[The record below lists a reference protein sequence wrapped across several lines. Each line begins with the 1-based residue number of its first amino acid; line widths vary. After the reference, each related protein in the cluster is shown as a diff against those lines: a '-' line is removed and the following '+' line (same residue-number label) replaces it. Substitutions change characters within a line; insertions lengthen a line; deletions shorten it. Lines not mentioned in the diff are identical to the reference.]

1 MKNKNKAVWGTRF
14 NNPTSKIFEK
24 IGASIDIDKRL
35 FEEDIFGSIVHA
47 KMLVKQKI
55 INKKI
60 GEKIIYGLKKIRGE
74 IKKNKFNFNKKYE
87 DIHLNIE
94 KRLFEIIGE
103 NAGYLH
109 IARSRNDQVITDFK
123 LWIKKASAE
132 VIKNINDLM
141 KSFLKKSESNIH
153 TIMPGFTHL
162 KNAQPISFAHY
173 LLAYIEMF
181 KRDKKRFSSNI
192 NYIDECPLGVG
203 ALAGTSYK
211 IDRNFTSKKLGFK
224 KPTNNSIDTVS
235 DRDFALDFL
244 SSASICAMHISRFA
258 EELIIW
264 NSDIFKLIKLD
275 DKMLTGSSIMPQKKN
290 PDPAELIR
298 GRAGKN
304 FGLLQAMLTTMK
316 GLPLSYYKDMQEDK
330 ELVFN
335 SYDTLLESII
345 ITNELVRSLKANR
358 ERMLSLSNEGYT
370 TSTDFADYLVQNNNL
385 SFREAY
391 KISAKLVNYAEKKR
405 KKLNELSFN
414 EVKRM
419 KNDLNKN
426 VMKIF
431 NVINSVNIKTSYGG
445 TSTKNIKKMISK
457 LKKELK

>member
-1 MKNKNKAVWGTRF
+1 M
-14 NNPTSKIFEK
+14 
-24 IGASIDIDKRL
+24 
-35 FEEDIFGSIVHA
+35 
-47 KMLVKQKI
+47 
-55 INKKI
+55 
-60 GEKIIYGLKKIRGE
+60 
-74 IKKNKFNFNKKYE
+74 
-87 DIHLNIE
+87 
-94 KRLFEIIGE
+94 
-103 NAGYLH
+103 H

-123 LWIKKASAE
+123 LWIKKASKE
-132 VIKNINDLM
+132 IIKNLNSLI
-141 KSFLKKSESNIH
+141 KSFLKKSEGNIQ
-153 TIMPGFTHL
+153 TIMPGLTHL

-181 KRDKKRFSSNI
+181 KRDKKRFISNI

-203 ALAGTSYK
+203 ALTGTSYK

-244 SSASICAMHISRFA
+244 SSASICAMHISRLA

-264 NSDIFKLIKLD
+264 NSDAFRLIKFD

-304 FGLLQAMLTTMK
+304 FGSLQAMLTTMK

-335 SYDTLLESII
+335 SYDTLLGSII
-345 ITNELVRSLKANR
+345 ITNEIIRTLKPNK
-358 ERMLSLSNEGYT
+358 ERMLSLSDEGYT
-370 TSTDFADYLVQNNNL
+370 TATDFADYLVKNNNL

-391 KISAKLVNYAEKKR
+391 KISAKLVNYAEKKK
-405 KKLNELSFN
+405 KKLSQLDFK
-414 EVKRM
+414 EVKKV
-419 KNDLNKN
+419 KNDLDKN
-426 VMKIF
+426 VMKVF
-431 NVINSVNIKTSYGG
+431 DVRHSVNSKSSYGG
-445 TSTKNIKKMISK
+445 TATKNIKKMILK
-457 LKKELK
+457 LKKEFKQ

>member
-1 MKNKNKAVWGTRF
+1 MKKKNKAVWGTRF
-14 NNPTSKIFEK
+14 SSETSKIFEK

-35 FEEDIFGSIVHA
+35 FEEDILGSIIHTQ
-47 KMLVKQKI
+47 MLVKQKI
-55 INKKI
+55 IDNKK
-60 GEKIIYGLKKIRGE
+60 GKKIINGLKKIRNE
-74 IKKNKFNFNKKYE
+74 IRKNKFIFDKKYE

-94 KRLFEIIGE
+94 KRLFSIIGE
-103 NAGYLH
+103 SAGYLH

-123 LWIKKASAE
+123 LWIKKGSDE
-132 VIKNINDLM
+132 IINKLNILI
-141 KSFLKKSESNIH
+141 KSFLKKSQENIQ

-173 LLAYIEMF
+173 LLAYVEMF
-181 KRDKKRFSSNI
+181 KRDKKRFAHNI
-192 NYIDECPLGVG
+192 QYIDECPLGVG

-211 IDRNFTSKKLGFK
+211 IDRNFTAKKLGFK
-224 KPTNNSIDTVS
+224 KPTENSIDSVS

-264 NSDIFKLIKLD
+264 NSDIFKLVKLN

-304 FGLLQAMLTTMK
+304 FGALQALLTTMK

-330 ELVFN
+330 ALVFN
-335 SYDTLLESII
+335 SFDTLYESIV
-345 ITNELVRSLKANR
+345 ITNELIKSLKPNK

-370 TSTDFADYLVQNNNL
+370 TATDFADYLVQNNNL
-385 SFREAY
+385 SFREGY
-391 KISAKLVNYAEKKR
+391 KISAKLVNYAEKKK
-405 KKLNELSFN
+405 KKLNDLEFS
-414 EVKRM
+414 EVKHI
-419 KNDLNKN
+419 KNNLSKN
-426 VMKIF
+426 VMNVF
-431 NVINSVNIKTSYGG
+431 NVRNSVNSKSSYGG

-457 LKKELK
+457 LKKEFK